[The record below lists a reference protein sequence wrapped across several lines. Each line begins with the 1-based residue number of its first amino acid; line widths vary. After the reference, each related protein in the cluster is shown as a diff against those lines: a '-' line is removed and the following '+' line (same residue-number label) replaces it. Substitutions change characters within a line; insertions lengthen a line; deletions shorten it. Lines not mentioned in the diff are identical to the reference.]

1 LPSPDGIAIM
11 SRPTARTPVKL
22 HRNVA
27 LIRTAEPVLAEEL
40 LARKT
45 LARWILG
52 RLSETVLLVRPEESE
67 AVVDE
72 LRRMGHTP
80 RVVR

>member
-1 LPSPDGIAIM
+1 MPAPS
-11 SRPTARTPVKL
+11 ARIPVKL
-22 HRNVA
+22 HKHVA
-27 LIRTAEPVLAEEL
+27 LIRTAEPVLVEEL

-45 LARWILG
+45 LARMVAG
-52 RLSETVLLVRPEESE
+52 RLSETVLLVHAEEE
-67 AVVDE
+67 EGIIEE

>member
-1 LPSPDGIAIM
+1 MTRAA
-11 SRPTARTPVKL
+11 ARIPIKL

-40 LARKT
+40 LARKS
-45 LARWILG
+45 LARWVVG
-52 RLSETVLLVRPEESE
+52 RLSETVLLVRPDEDE
-67 AVVDE
+67 AVIEE
-72 LRRMGHTP
+72 LRRIGHTP

>member
-1 LPSPDGIAIM
+1 MPAPS
-11 SRPTARTPVKL
+11 ARIPVKL
-22 HRNVA
+22 HKHVA

-45 LARWILG
+45 LARMVAG
-52 RLSETVLLVRPEESE
+52 RLSENVLLVHAEEE
-67 AVVDE
+67 DEIIEE

>member
-1 LPSPDGIAIM
+1 M
-11 SRPTARTPVKL
+11 SRPSARIPIKL

-40 LARKT
+40 LARKS
-45 LARWILG
+45 LARWVVG
-52 RLSETVLLVRPEESE
+52 RLSETVLLVRPDE
-67 AVVDE
+67 AETVVEE
-72 LRRMGHTP
+72 LRRIGHTP

>member
-1 LPSPDGIAIM
+1 MTAPSVRI
-11 SRPTARTPVKL
+11 PVKL
-22 HRNVA
+22 HKHVA

-40 LARKT
+40 LARKS
-45 LARWILG
+45 LARMVAG
-52 RLSETVLLVRPEESE
+52 RLSDTVLLVHAEEEE
-67 AVVDE
+67 AIIEE